1 MPLPSLFSAQSS
13 SSINFSSGFGAT
25 SGGTFLLESVNILLL
40 HQYCK
45 LIAKGAESN
54 IYLSSFF
61 SRKTISKIRFPKS
74 YRHQALDAQIRKQ
87 RTIHESKMISLAR
100 YVGIRTPFVFMVDP
114 VRAEI
119 VMEYIKGMNTRD
131 KIDKQICLKIG
142 EYTSVLH
149 KNDIIHGDLTPSNFL
164 LGDALVLLDFGLSYR
179 SNRIEDKAVDI
190 RLLDEIF
197 KSLYPSNFKSF
208 YESFLEGYRT
218 WIDSEEVNRILKNL
232 KQIDSRR
239 RYA

>member
-208 YESFLEGYRT
+208 YESFLEGYRS

>member
-1 MPLPSLFSAQSS
+1 
-13 SSINFSSGFGAT
+13 
-25 SGGTFLLESVNILLL
+25 
-40 HQYCK
+40 
-45 LIAKGAESN
+45 
-54 IYLSSFF
+54 
-61 SRKTISKIRFPKS
+61 
-74 YRHQALDAQIRKQ
+74 
-87 RTIHESKMISLAR
+87 MISLAR

-119 VMEYIKGMNTRD
+119 VMEYIKGTNTRD
-131 KIDKQICLKIG
+131 MIDKQICLKIG

-218 WIDSEEVNRILKNL
+218 WIDSEEVNTILKNL

>member
-119 VMEYIKGMNTRD
+119 VMEYIKGTNTRD

-218 WIDSEEVNRILKNL
+218 WIDSEEVNTILKNL

>member
-119 VMEYIKGMNTRD
+119 VMEYIKGLNTRD